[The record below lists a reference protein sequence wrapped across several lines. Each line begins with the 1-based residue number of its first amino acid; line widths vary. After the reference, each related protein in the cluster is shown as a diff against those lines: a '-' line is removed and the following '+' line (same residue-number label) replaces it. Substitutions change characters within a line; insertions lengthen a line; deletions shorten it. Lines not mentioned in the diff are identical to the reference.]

1 MLNERE
7 RRRFTVDEYLSFD
20 EKSLEK
26 SEYSDG
32 DIYSMSGGS
41 LEHNRIVRNWLRHL
55 DAALEGKGC
64 EVFPSDLR
72 MYVKQHKLFTYPDIT
87 VVRGTPRLL
96 AGRKDTITDA
106 TLIIEVLSPSTES
119 YDRNEKFRS
128 YRSLPS
134 LTEYVLVAQD
144 EVRVEQHLRQR
155 PGRWVMT
162 ESTSLDD
169 DIELSSIDV
178 KLRLESI
185 YRGVEL
191 AQQKRDPGL

>member
-1 MLNERE
+1 MQRE
-7 RRRFTVDEYLSFD
+7 
-20 EKSLEK
+20 
-26 SEYSDG
+26 
-32 DIYSMSGGS
+32 
-41 LEHNRIVRNWLRHL
+41 
-55 DAALEGKGC
+55 
-64 EVFPSDLR
+64 
-72 MYVKQHKLFTYPDIT
+72 
-87 VVRGTPRLL
+87 PRLL

-106 TLIIEVLSPSTES
+106 TLIVEVLSPSTES

-128 YRSLPS
+128 YRSLSS

-162 ESTSLDD
+162 ESISLDD
-169 DIELSSIDV
+169 DLELSSIDV

-191 AQQKRDPGL
+191 TQQKKGGPRS